1 MITNGEIELP
11 QYSDSV
17 ICGRFNID
25 KNEGIRIKGKE
36 SSQLVKVAEY
46 ARIKSI
52 RVDRTTGYEFF
63 ELEYLRV
70 STKSI
75 ESQWISSDQL
85 TSQRSEQL
93 IQYGLDITMT
103 NKRQVTEALLASRA
117 HAQVEN
123 VFNQFGWGEPATSRF
138 SSMPMQSQKE
148 VTLCQKVQ
156 S

>member
-1 MITNGEIELP
+1 MP
-11 QYSDSV
+11 QYSDSL

-138 SSMPMQSQKE
+138 SSMQMQSQKE